1 MNEQSRPLLSVF
13 RHLQVP
19 VSQRRATVAARVTQ
33 RVAGGDDPDAEVDGE
48 PGAFVVVRVAVERR
62 RVATQDVFRFAIRKC
77 LAFR

>member
-1 MNEQSRPLLSVF
+1 MNEQRRPLLSIF

-19 VSQRRATVAARVTQ
+19 VSQRRATVSASLTQ

-48 PGAFVVVRVAVERR
+48 QGAFFVIRVAVEGG
-62 RVATQDVFRFAIRKC
+62 RVATQDVFRFSIRKC